1 MGRDWV
7 KYLNRLSSA
16 AQVYKPIRLEHCFGI
31 CDFPLADIEIVP
43 QGTRLRQKRGSV
55 KGHMSDSQ
63 LTANAKSL
71 CNDELS
77 SLESTGPGVMHRVVF
92 EITTAAQWYDILHDA
107 IGEFGPQGFRSQ
119 KRVLRKLKMSRMK
132 RMTNAI
138 NTTFRH
144 NNHKIFYRLDGVA
157 VWFDVPSLPWVFK
170 ILLKH
175 GLNHKF
181 VDR

>member
-7 KYLNRLSSA
+7 KDLNRLSSA

-92 EITTAAQWYDILHDA
+92 EITTAAQWYLARCHRRIWQTGISQPKACFKKVKNEQDETHDQRYQYHVSA
-107 IGEFGPQGFRSQ
+107 Q
-119 KRVLRKLKMSRMK
+119 
-132 RMTNAI
+132 
-138 NTTFRH
+138 
-144 NNHKIFYRLDGVA
+144 
-157 VWFDVPSLPWVFK
+157 
-170 ILLKH
+170 
-175 GLNHKF
+175 
-181 VDR
+181 

>member
-1 MGRDWV
+1 MGQDWV

-31 CDFPLADIEIVP
+31 CDFPPADIEIVP

-107 IGEFGPQGFRSQ
+107 IGEFGRQGFRSQ

>member
-7 KYLNRLSSA
+7 KDLNRLSSA

-31 CDFPLADIEIVP
+31 CDFPPADIEIVP

-92 EITTAAQWYDILHDA
+92 EITTTAQWYDILHDA
-107 IGEFGPQGFRSQ
+107 VGEFGRQGFRSQ

-157 VWFDVPSLPWVFK
+157 VWFEVPSLPWVFK

-175 GLNHKF
+175 GLNHKI

>member
-1 MGRDWV
+1 MGQDWV

-31 CDFPLADIEIVP
+31 CDFPPADIEIVP

>member
-1 MGRDWV
+1 ME
-7 KYLNRLSSA
+7 YLNRLSSA

-107 IGEFGPQGFRSQ
+107 IGEFGRQGFRSQ

>member
-1 MGRDWV
+1 MGQDWV

-31 CDFPLADIEIVP
+31 CDFPPADIEIVP

-107 IGEFGPQGFRSQ
+107 IVEFGRQGFRSQ